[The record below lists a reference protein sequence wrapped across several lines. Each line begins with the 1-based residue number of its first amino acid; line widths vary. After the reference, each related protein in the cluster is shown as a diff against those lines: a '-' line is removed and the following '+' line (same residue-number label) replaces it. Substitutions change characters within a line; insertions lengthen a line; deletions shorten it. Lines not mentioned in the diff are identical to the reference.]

1 VFFLE
6 TAHPAKFLE
15 VVEEAVNISIDLPD
29 RLKIFIKN
37 KKQTILLDKSFTSF
51 KAVLQKSLQLN

>member
-1 VFFLE
+1 
-6 TAHPAKFLE
+6 
-15 VVEEAVNISIDLPD
+15 LPD

-51 KAVLQKSLQLN
+51 KAMLQKSLTN